1 LLDQVDM
8 ASAPALA
15 GYVRFE
21 MKPTGD
27 DVLEVDGGQGKDP
40 LLSEWQYGLGRAAVF
55 ASDAKSRW
63 AADWVSWP
71 GFDRLWTNIFR
82 DLLPHGAA
90 NEAYARYDS
99 ANEEILVEYQLSA
112 REAEPEHV
120 PELYAIGPGDFRRPV
135 DASRVSPGAYRGRV
149 HVGGLT
155 GLFRIRPL
163 NETRDF
169 PEVGLY
175 RQESEMTDYGSNL
188 ALLKSI
194 SQATGGRFNPPLS
207 QVFDSA
213 GRFIDSTMRLWP
225 GLLAIAILFN
235 LIELAMRKWR
245 GIVESIRRPKVTA
258 ESAAPDL
265 AQTRAAS

>member
-1 LLDQVDM
+1 
-8 ASAPALA
+8 
-15 GYVRFE
+15 
-21 MKPTGD
+21 
-27 DVLEVDGGQGKDP
+27 
-40 LLSEWQYGLGRAAVF
+40 
-55 ASDAKSRW
+55 
-63 AADWVSWP
+63 
-71 GFDRLWTNIFR
+71 
-82 DLLPHGAA
+82 
-90 NEAYARYDS
+90 
-99 ANEEILVEYQLSA
+99 
-112 REAEPEHV
+112 
-120 PELYAIGPGDFRRPV
+120 
-135 DASRVSPGAYRGRV
+135 
-149 HVGGLT
+149 VGGLT

-225 GLLAIAILFN
+225 GLLANAILFN